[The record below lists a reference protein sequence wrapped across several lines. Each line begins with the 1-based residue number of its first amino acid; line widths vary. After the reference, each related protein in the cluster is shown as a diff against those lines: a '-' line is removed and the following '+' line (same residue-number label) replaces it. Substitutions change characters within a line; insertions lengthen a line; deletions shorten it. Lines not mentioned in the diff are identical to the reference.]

1 MPIAGVEKV
10 FDGRAAVYRNPRAL
24 PRAYVVD
31 RYRAFSSGSEMLDWI
46 KSPLLDARSCV
57 LLRETDLGKIPEP
70 LRAGLENDED
80 GLRPRIVGFRTGGEK
95 RSATVED
102 PRERW
107 RLEVL
112 RPPWGWTSGDEVT
125 VALRPAESVPH
136 CWVGI
141 DYHTEG
147 LRPARL
153 TLGLETTGGAKR
165 AIPLEL
171 PAPEVARAL
180 ESPGRISVDIGPLPA
195 GETRIHVEKTEECT
209 ARLERVD
216 VHAVGPRPPQPAPAR
231 LLRYEPNRIVA
242 AARAGGPALLV
253 VSDVDYPGWRASVD
267 GRAAPILRANYV
279 LRAIPIPAGDH
290 TVTLTFFPT
299 TFAAGAAVSLI
310 SVLAVALFLITRRS

>member
-1 MPIAGVEKV
+1 
-10 FDGRAAVYRNPRAL
+10 
-24 PRAYVVD
+24 
-31 RYRAFSSGSEMLDWI
+31 
-46 KSPLLDARSCV
+46 
-57 LLRETDLGKIPEP
+57 
-70 LRAGLENDED
+70 
-80 GLRPRIVGFRTGGEK
+80 VGFRTGGEK

-136 CWVGI
+136 CWVSI
-141 DYHTEG
+141 DYRTEG

-153 TLGLETTGGAKR
+153 TLGLETTGAKR
-165 AIPLEL
+165 AVPLEL
-171 PAPEVARAL
+171 PATAVAPAL
-180 ESPGRISVDIGPLPA
+180 ESPGRISVDVGPLPA
-195 GETRIHVEKTEECT
+195 GETRIHVEKTEECS

-216 VHAVGPRPPQPAPAR
+216 VHAVRPGPPQPASAR
-231 LLRYEPNRIVA
+231 LVRYEPNRIVA

-253 VSDVDYPGWRASVD
+253 VSDVDYPGWHARVD
-267 GRAAPILRANYV
+267 GRAAPILRANYI

-290 TVTLTFFPT
+290 TVTLTFFPE